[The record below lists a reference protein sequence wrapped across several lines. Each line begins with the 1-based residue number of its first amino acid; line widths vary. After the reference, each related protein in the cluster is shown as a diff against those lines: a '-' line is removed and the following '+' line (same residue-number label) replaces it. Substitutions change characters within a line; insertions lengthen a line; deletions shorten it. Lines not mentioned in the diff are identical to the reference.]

1 MRRDN
6 RIITAYDKNGDERSI
21 EEIWSHTADDVPTAS
36 ELFTVTPTGV
46 WSRVND
52 VGGGVYEVV
61 ENGEL
66 LTEKPPA

>member
-6 RIITAYDKNGDERSI
+6 RIITVYDKNGDERAI
-21 EEIWSHTADDVPTAS
+21 EETWSHTADDVPMVS

-52 VGGGVYEVV
+52 KGGGVYEVV
-61 ENGEL
+61 ENGEI
-66 LTEKPPA
+66 LTEKPAG